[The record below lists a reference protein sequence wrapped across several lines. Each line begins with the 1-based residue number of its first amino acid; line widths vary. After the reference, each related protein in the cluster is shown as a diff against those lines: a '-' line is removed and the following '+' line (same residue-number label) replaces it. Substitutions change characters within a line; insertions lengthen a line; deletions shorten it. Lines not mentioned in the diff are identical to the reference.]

1 MIALEVQS
9 GRARKLSQRIC
20 RILLLTGAMVTLWL
34 ALSPH
39 PPRIFAWDK
48 FEHGAAFMALTFAFW
63 AAYPTLRLRWV
74 ALILSGFGTLIE
86 ILQGIPAIHRD
97 SSFFDWCADSVAIF
111 LATGLILLLI
121 TVSRI
126 AFNCLV
132 AMKPE

>member
-1 MIALEVQS
+1 
-9 GRARKLSQRIC
+9 
-20 RILLLTGAMVTLWL
+20 MVTLWL

-74 ALILSGFGTLIE
+74 ALILSGFGALIE

-97 SSFFDWCADSVAIF
+97 SSFFDWCADSVAIV
-111 LATGLILLLI
+111 LAIGLILLLI
-121 TVSRI
+121 TVSRT